1 MIKGAIFDI
10 DGVLLD
16 SMIIWTD
23 LGERYLRSI
32 GKEPEEGLTEKLF
45 SMSMEQGA
53 EYLKDTY
60 SIDKDASGILDD
72 INKISEHFYYHEVE
86 AKPGVEEL
94 LKDFRTRGIKMVA
107 ATSSPRSHVER
118 ALSRT
123 GLHNY
128 IDKIFTNSEVGVSK
142 HEPDI
147 YNLAAE
153 YMETD
158 PSETLVFEDSLYAL
172 KTAKAAGYVTVGIYD
187 AKGEKNQ
194 AGLLENAKLYL
205 KSYED
210 LSGLVAIL

>member
-1 MIKGAIFDI
+1 
-10 DGVLLD
+10 
-16 SMIIWTD
+16 
-23 LGERYLRSI
+23 
-32 GKEPEEGLTEKLF
+32 
-45 SMSMEQGA
+45 
-53 EYLKDTY
+53 
-60 SIDKDASGILDD
+60 
-72 INKISEHFYYHEVE
+72 
-86 AKPGVEEL
+86 
-94 LKDFRTRGIKMVA
+94 MVA

-118 ALSRT
+118 ALTRT
-123 GLHNY
+123 GLRNY

-153 YMETD
+153 YMGTD